1 MRELGEGVWQLEAT
15 GRVTAAY
22 LVAADEP
29 VLIDTSTRGHASRLA
44 GEVGAAIPRPRMIV
58 LTHGDADHIGGA
70 ETLRRRLGIEVWAS
84 AGDRAPDRARRPRR
98 RPAAHAGAPL
108 ARLQPPL
115 VDHWFEPGDTIAGLH
130 VIATPGHTPGHV
142 SLRRGDLLIAGDAIR
157 TGERFRL
164 PPRFMNADHAQARTL
179 GRRPRRTRRARLCRQ
194 RPRRPARDAT
204 TKLHSHPH

>member
-84 AGDRAPDRARRPRR
+84 AGDRAPIEHGVRGGGLLPTLARRSHGCSRR
-98 RPAAHAGAPL
+98 SSTTGSSPA
-108 ARLQPPL
+108 
-115 VDHWFEPGDTIAGLH
+115 
-130 VIATPGHTPGHV
+130 
-142 SLRRGDLLIAGDAIR
+142 
-157 TGERFRL
+157 
-164 PPRFMNADHAQARTL
+164 
-179 GRRPRRTRRARLCRQ
+179 TRS
-194 RPRRPARDAT
+194 PACT
-204 TKLHSHPH
+204 